1 MKKILYLLLCLPL
14 MLTTGCLDK
23 LDEVNHSKITPES
36 FETSQG
42 FTLGLNGVYGGM
54 RKFFGPQDAIHIL
67 TVTGTDEFFSR
78 SSGDI
83 YNIGNYTDNF
93 TPNAGYVYNYW
104 RDSYTFI
111 NTCNGLVHFGENITD
126 INEGNK
132 KRMLAE
138 ARFFRAFLYFRL
150 VQFFGDVTLNK
161 TYNTSI
167 STSATRAPIA
177 EIYDF
182 IIEDLKYC
190 IEPGTMPAGPK
201 SSEAQTGRVTAATA
215 KHLLAKV
222 YLTRGWSTAAQ
233 STDFENAYKTA
244 KGLIDESASIGLGLL
259 DNYADVHAPNN
270 ENNKEALFVVQ
281 FGDDPIYGVASSDNG
296 SNRLAHVFVSG
307 YFNFNG
313 SGNVQTIEDGRV
325 YARYHGT
332 SWLYNEA
339 FGNVDADTRYSGTFQ
354 THWYAPVDGNRTQ
367 EFYVGDSEKLTKTI
381 TVKAGDLAGW
391 LPGKNLTEAEIRAH
405 DYYIVTPENYTDPSY
420 PTMKKYLDPNRE
432 SKDFDSRRSIIVY
445 RLAET
450 YLIAAEAAFK
460 MGNTGT
466 SDGAAY
472 YINELRK
479 RAAADG
485 KENDMLISSGDVTLD
500 FILDERTR
508 EPCGEQ
514 LRWFDLV
521 RTQTLV
527 DRVKR
532 YGFFQTRWHTQ
543 SLMKD
548 NIDDF
553 HVLRPIP
560 QKQIDDV
567 ITGDPYPQ
575 QPNGWDQK

>member
-1 MKKILYLLLCLPL
+1 MKKIIYFLLCLPL
-14 MLTTGCLDK
+14 VLNTGCLDR
-23 LDEVNHSKITPES
+23 LDEVNHSKITPET

-42 FTLGLNGVYGGM
+42 FMLGLNGVYGGM
-54 RKFFGPQDAIHIL
+54 RKFFGPQDALHIL

-78 SSGDI
+78 SSGDL

-126 INEGNK
+126 IDEK
-132 KRMLAE
+132 SKTSMLAE

-167 STSATRAPIA
+167 TTAATRAPISN
-177 EIYDF
+177 IYDF
-182 IIEDLKYC
+182 IVEDLTYC
-190 IEPGTMPAGPK
+190 VEPGVLPA
-201 SSEAQTGRVTAATA
+201 SSQSDDAKTGRITAAAA

-222 YLTRGWSTAAQ
+222 YLTRGWSKVAQ
-233 STDFENAYKTA
+233 STDFDNAYRIA
-244 KGLIDESASIGLGLL
+244 SELIKESNAIGIGLLE
-259 DNYADVHAPNN
+259 NYADIHKPGN
-270 ENNKEALFVVQ
+270 ENNKESLYVVQ
-281 FGDDPIYGVASSDNG
+281 YGDDPIYGIPSTDNG
-296 SNRLAHVFVSG
+296 RNRLAHLFVAG

-313 SGNVQTIEDGRV
+313 SGNVQTIADGRV

-332 SWLYNEA
+332 SWLYNEV
-339 FGNVDADTRYSGTFQ
+339 FGDVDADTRYAGTFQ
-354 THWYAPVDGNRTQ
+354 THWYAPVDGERVQ
-367 EFYVGDSEKLTKTI
+367 EFYVGDSEKLSKNI
-381 TVKAGDLAGW
+381 SVKKGELAGW

-405 DYYIVTPENYTDPSY
+405 NYYVLTPENYNDPSF
-420 PTMKKYLDPNRE
+420 PTMKKFLDPNRE
-432 SKDFDSRRSIIVY
+432 SNDFDSRRSIIVY

-460 MGNTGT
+460 KGNNSTT
-466 SDGAAY
+466 DGAAY
-472 YINELRK
+472 FINELRK
-479 RAAADG
+479 RAAATG
-485 KENDMLISSGDVTLD
+485 KESAMQINSSDITLD

-508 EPCGEQ
+508 ELCGEQ

-521 RTQTLV
+521 RTQTLI
-527 DRVKR
+527 DRVQR
-532 YGFFQTRWHTQ
+532 YGYFETRWYKQTM
-543 SLMKD
+543 MKE
-548 NIDDF
+548 NIQDY
-553 HVLRPIP
+553 HILRPIP